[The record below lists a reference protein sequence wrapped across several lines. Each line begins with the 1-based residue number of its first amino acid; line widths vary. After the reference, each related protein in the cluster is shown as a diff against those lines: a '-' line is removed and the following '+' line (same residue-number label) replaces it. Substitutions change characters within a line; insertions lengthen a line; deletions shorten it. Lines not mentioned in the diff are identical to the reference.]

1 MRKFAACLLM
11 LLCVASG
18 LRANPYAQN
27 ITLQVLPGWRM
38 ENGQHMAGLR
48 LQLADGWKTYW
59 RAPGDA
65 GIPPLFDWSGSDNIA
80 AIAPQWPTPRVF
92 WLNGMRSIGYKRELV
107 LPLAVTP
114 QREGAEMR
122 LRGHVQLGIC
132 NQICVPVDLQLDT
145 VLPAVGQPDPLV
157 QKALRN
163 RPAAAADLGIHDVT
177 CDIMPTGKGMELRAA
192 IALPRLP
199 GIAAVVVETADPDV
213 WVAEAELQ
221 RSGAML
227 RATTQMMHL
236 AGGAFMLD
244 RSGLRLTVLAEDGQA
259 VDIRGCPAP

>member
-1 MRKFAACLLM
+1 MKKFAACLLM
-11 LLCVASG
+11 LLCVANG

-27 ITLQVLPGWRM
+27 VTVQVLPGWRM
-38 ENGQHMAGLR
+38 DNGQHMAGLR

-65 GIPPLFDWSGSDNIA
+65 GIPPLFDWSASQNIA
-80 AIAPQWPTPRVF
+80 AVAPEWPTPRVF

-107 LPLAVTP
+107 LPLAITP
-114 QREGAEMR
+114 QRAGAEIR

-132 NQICVPVDLQLDT
+132 NQICVPVDLRLDA
-145 VLPAVGQPDPLV
+145 VLPATGQLDPLV
-157 QKALRN
+157 QAALRD
-163 RPAAAADLGIHDVT
+163 RPVAAADFGIKDVT
-177 CDIMPTGKGMELRAA
+177 CDIMPTGQGMELRAA
-192 IALPRLP
+192 LAVPRLP

-221 RSGAML
+221 RNGPML

-236 AGGAFMLD
+236 AGGAFVLD
-244 RSGLRLTVLAEDGQA
+244 RSALRLTVLAEDGQA
-259 VDIRGCPAP
+259 VDIRGCRAP